1 MSTQDNS
8 KSSSSALQEQSSDSS
23 SMVTSKQSPSLRV
36 KRNHRWLASEER
48 QRQFAKDFGPELILT
63 LPGLS
68 GPVVKLHKNADEGD
82 K

>member
-8 KSSSSALQEQSSDSS
+8 K
-23 SMVTSKQSPSLRV
+23 TSTQSPSSPV
-36 KRNHRWLASEER
+36 KRQPRSLASEEEHE
-48 QRQFAKDFGPELILT
+48 QFIKDFGPELILT

-68 GPVVKLHKNADEGD
+68 GPVVKPHKNADEGD

>member
-8 KSSSSALQEQSSDSS
+8 KTSSQS
-23 SMVTSKQSPSLRV
+23 QNSPV
-36 KRNHRWLASEER
+36 KRVSKYRVSAER
-48 QRQFAKDFGPELILT
+48 AEQFKKDFSPELIFT

-68 GPVVKLHKNADEGD
+68 GPVVKPHKNTDGED

>member
-8 KSSSSALQEQSSDSS
+8 KTSSSASQKQSPDSS
-23 SMVTSKQSPSLRV
+23 SVVTSTQSQNSTV
-36 KRNHRWLASEER
+36 KRVDKYRASVER

-68 GPVVKLHKNADEGD
+68 GPVVKPHKNADEGD

>member
-8 KSSSSALQEQSSDSS
+8 KTSSQS
-23 SMVTSKQSPSLRV
+23 QNSPV
-36 KRNHRWLASEER
+36 KRQSRWLASEER
-48 QRQFAKDFGPELILT
+48 QRQFAKDFGTELIIT

-68 GPVVKLHKNADEGD
+68 GPVVKPHKNADEGD

>member
-1 MSTQDNS
+1 MADNLIS
-8 KSSSSALQEQSSDSS
+8 PN
-23 SMVTSKQSPSLRV
+23 KQSPSSTV
-36 KRNHRWLASEER
+36 KRQHRWLASEER
-48 QRQFAKDFGPELILT
+48 HEQFKKDFGPELILT

>member
-8 KSSSSALQEQSSDSS
+8 KTSSQS
-23 SMVTSKQSPSLRV
+23 QNSPV
-36 KRNHRWLASEER
+36 KRQPKSLVSVER
-48 QRQFAKDFGPELILT
+48 QRQIAKDFSPELILT

-68 GPVVKLHKNADEGD
+68 GPVVKPHKNADEGD

>member
-8 KSSSSALQEQSSDSS
+8 KTSSQS
-23 SMVTSKQSPSLRV
+23 QNSPV
-36 KRNHRWLASEER
+36 ER
-48 QRQFAKDFGPELILT
+48 QPRWRASAEEHAQFKKDFSPELILT